1 MTGFYEPFP
10 LHCAQDSLQN
20 LNVLSL
26 FALLRAPPTT
36 TDFGLKFGNPW
47 KYCLYLVYCNPFFE
61 AASSDIKLL
70 FSLACSEPLSNYL
83 ILSNQCLYFL
93 LQIPT
98 FPKLFCLLF
107 LCRGGK
113 NSYKGWWLD
122 RWGIVEKVAAG
133 KFHSVRM
140 QPPPTPPQLG
150 IISVNLQNI
159 NINPIWGGR
168 LSKQPLEILWTM
180 IEVPRLPVQDIRVLY
195 SQKIR
200 LGPETLSRMIFCP
213 K

>member
-1 MTGFYEPFP
+1 M
-10 LHCAQDSLQN
+10 N
-20 LNVLSL
+20 LSL
-26 FALLRAPPTT
+26 YTALKILCKIWMFCRSLLCSGHLPPQPILASNLGTLEST
-36 TDFGLKFGNPW
+36 S
-47 KYCLYLVYCNPFFE
+47 CLYLVYCDPFFE

-159 NINPIWGGR
+159 NINPI
-168 LSKQPLEILWTM
+168 
-180 IEVPRLPVQDIRVLY
+180 
-195 SQKIR
+195 
-200 LGPETLSRMIFCP
+200 
-213 K
+213 